1 MFLFIVAVNLKLVVT
16 TTVKLPVASSF
27 TFYFGIHNLQI

>member
-16 TTVKLPVASSF
+16 TNVKLLVASSF
-27 TFYFGIHNLQI
+27 RFYFGIHNLQI